1 MIDSSILA
9 ISIMATLMM
18 TTDRLYGVYRPIR
31 RRELIAGACYSNTLV
46 LFVISLAILSGL
58 PKFLMS
64 TTFDI
69 PNANRTV
76 CISEDPAAKGT
87 LSLNYS
93 IFKRN
98 PIRYSIG
105 TEPKSELIFFL

>member
-1 MIDSSILA
+1 
-9 ISIMATLMM
+9 MATLMM

-76 CISEDPAAKGT
+76 CISEDPAAKGILFRT
-87 LSLNYS
+87 IILSLE
-93 IFKRN
+93 FHVDRW
-98 PIRYSIG
+98 
-105 TEPKSELIFFL
+105 

>member
-1 MIDSSILA
+1 
-9 ISIMATLMM
+9 MATLMM

-31 RRELIAGACYSNTLV
+31 RRELIAGACYSNSLV

-76 CISEDPAAKGT
+76 CISEDPAAKGI
-87 LSLNYS
+87 LYS
-93 IFKRN
+93 CIILYIDIDDNLDIIHF
-98 PIRYSIG
+98 
-105 TEPKSELIFFL
+105 

>member
-1 MIDSSILA
+1 
-9 ISIMATLMM
+9 MATLMM

-31 RRELIAGACYSNTLV
+31 RRELIAGACYSNSLV

-76 CISEDPAAKGT
+76 CISEDPAAKGI
-87 LSLNYS
+87 LYPCIIVSIKIHGEFKVEKRY
-93 IFKRN
+93 IFKFEKR
-98 PIRYSIG
+98 
-105 TEPKSELIFFL
+105 TVIF